1 MYIYTV
7 TDAVDMKRDSK
18 ISKKV
23 RSALAEQD
31 ARKQKRALL
40 TRQQLIKSARE
51 AFALVGFEDARIE
64 DIAAN
69 AGKTRGAFYANF
81 KDKEDVFFAIF
92 EEELDHD
99 IQEIRPILQK
109 VSTLEDR
116 LHALALYLCKLSKDR
131 QRILL
136 NLEFKLYAIR
146 HPARR
151 KRLADLY
158 SVMRLRCS
166 LPEIDELVPEYRQKT
181 KQRRAQSL
189 ALGAVVEGLAINQLF
204 DPGCMKDRDMT
215 RYLELCL
222 WEKIEAVTG
231 ESTLVGKTILCAE
244 PK

>member
-1 MYIYTV
+1 
-7 TDAVDMKRDSK
+7 MKRDSK
-18 ISKKV
+18 NSEKV
-23 RSALAEQD
+23 ASGRVERD
-31 ARKQKRALL
+31 AGKQKRALL
-40 TRQQLIKSARE
+40 TRQQLIRSARE
-51 AFALVGFEDARIE
+51 TFARVGFEDARIE
-64 DIAAN
+64 DIAAK

-99 IQEIRPILQK
+99 IQEIRPLLQK

-116 LHALALYLCKLSKDR
+116 LHALARYLCKLGKDR

-166 LPEIDELVPEYRQKT
+166 LPEIDELLPEYQQKD
-181 KQRRAQSL
+181 KQKRAQSL
-189 ALGAVVEGLAINQLF
+189 AVGAVVEGLALNQLF
-204 DPGCMKDRDMT
+204 DPAGLNDGDTT

-222 WEKIEAVTG
+222 WEKIKSVTG
-231 ESTLVGKTILCAE
+231 DSNLGSGAGQLK
-244 PK
+244 